1 MKKIMAIAMSIML
14 GVSMT
19 ACSSGPKKDDVVATV
34 NDKKITVA
42 EYKKALDLNKQAT
55 ESMYGESIW
64 DMEVEKG
71 KKYKDFFKDSVMEQM
86 INTEILYEQAKKENL
101 LPSKEDVD
109 KEFKEF
115 EKSIEENKDYKDNM
129 KKLGI
134 TNEDIK
140 KEQEIGLAIQNYQDN
155 FKKVTKISDEDIK
168 KYYED
173 NKKEFYEDKV
183 RASHILISTVDENN
197 KTLSEAKKAEAK
209 KKAEDI
215 LKKAKSEEEF
225 SALAKEYSD
234 DEGSGVNGGDL
245 DFFEKGAMVSEFEDA
260 AWGLKVGEISELV
273 ETQFGY
279 HIIKVT
285 DKVQKQLTFDEVKD
299 TIKDKL
305 LEDKYTETIN
315 KLVKEAKIEKN
326 EKLIESV
333 KF

>member
-1 MKKIMAIAMSIML
+1 MAIAMSIML

-19 ACSSGPKKDDVVATV
+19 ACSSGPKDDDVVATV

-71 KKYKDFFKDSVMEQM
+71 KKYKEFFKDSVMEQM
-86 INTEILYEQAKKENL
+86 INTQILFEQAKKENL

-109 KEFKEF
+109 KKFKEF
-115 EKSIEENKDYKDNM
+115 EKSIAENKAYKENM

-197 KTLSEAKKAEAK
+197 KPLSEAKKAEAK

-215 LKKAKSEEEF
+215 LKKAKSGEEF
-225 SALAKEYSD
+225 ANLAKEYSD
-234 DEGSGVNGGDL
+234 DKGSGAKGGDL
-245 DFFEKGAMVSEFEDA
+245 DFFEKGAMVPEFEAA

-285 DKVQKQLTFDEVKD
+285 DKSQKQLTFDEVKD

-305 LEDKYTETIN
+305 LGNKYTETIK
-315 KLVKEAKIEKN
+315 KLTKDAKIEKN
-326 EKLIESV
+326 EKSIESV

>member
-19 ACSSGPKKDDVVATV
+19 ACSSGPKDDDVVATV

-71 KKYKDFFKDSVMEQM
+71 KKYKEFFKDSVMEQM
-86 INTEILYEQAKKENL
+86 INTQILFEQAKKENL

-109 KEFKEF
+109 KKFKEF
-115 EKSIEENKDYKDNM
+115 EKSIAENKAYKENM

-197 KTLSEAKKAEAK
+197 KPLSEAKKAEAK

-215 LKKAKSEEEF
+215 LKKAKSGEEF
-225 SALAKEYSD
+225 ANLAKEYSD
-234 DEGSGVNGGDL
+234 DKGSGTKGGDL
-245 DFFEKGAMVSEFEDA
+245 DFFEKGAMVPEFEAA

-285 DKVQKQLTFDEVKD
+285 DKSQKQLTFDEVKD

-305 LEDKYTETIN
+305 LGNKYTETIK
-315 KLVKEAKIEKN
+315 KLTKDAKIEKN
-326 EKLIESV
+326 EKSIESV

>member
-1 MKKIMAIAMSIML
+1 
-14 GVSMT
+14 
-19 ACSSGPKKDDVVATV
+19 
-34 NDKKITVA
+34 
-42 EYKKALDLNKQAT
+42 
-55 ESMYGESIW
+55 MYGESIW
-64 DMEVEKG
+64 DMEIEKG
-71 KKYKDFFKDSVMEQM
+71 KKYKDLFKDSVIEQM
-86 INTEILYEQAKKENL
+86 INTQILYEQAKKENL

-109 KEFKEF
+109 KQFKEF
-115 EKSIEENKDYKDNM
+115 EKSIEENKAYKDNM

-140 KEQEIGLAIQNYQDN
+140 KEQEIGLSIENYKDN
-155 FKKVTKISDEDIK
+155 FKKVTKINDEEIK

-197 KTLSEAKKAEAK
+197 KPLSEAKKEEAK

-215 LKKAKSEEEF
+215 LKKSKSGEEF
-225 SALAKEYSD
+225 SALAKEHSD
-234 DEGSGVNGGDL
+234 DKVSAANGGDL
-245 DFFEKGAMVSEFEDA
+245 DFFEKGSMVPEFEAA

-273 ETQFGY
+273 ETQYGY

-299 TIKDKL
+299 TVKDKL
-305 LEDKYTETIN
+305 LGDKYTETIN
-315 KLVKEAKIEKN
+315 KLTKEAKIEKN

>member
-19 ACSSGPKKDDVVATV
+19 ACSSGPKNDDVVATV

-71 KKYKDFFKDSVMEQM
+71 KKYKEFFKDSVMEQM
-86 INTEILYEQAKKENL
+86 INTQILFEQAKKENL

-109 KEFKEF
+109 KKFKEF
-115 EKSIEENKDYKDNM
+115 EKSIAENKAYKENM

-197 KTLSEAKKAEAK
+197 KPLSEAKKAEAK

-215 LKKAKSEEEF
+215 LKKAKNGEEF
-225 SALAKEYSD
+225 ATLAKEYSD
-234 DEGSGVNGGDL
+234 DKGSGAKGGDL
-245 DFFEKGAMVSEFEDA
+245 DFFEKGAMVPEFEAA

-285 DKVQKQLTFDEVKD
+285 DKSQKQLTFDEVKD

-305 LEDKYTETIN
+305 LGNKYTETIK
-315 KLVKEAKIEKN
+315 KLTKDAKIEKN
-326 EKLIESV
+326 EKSIESV

>member
-1 MKKIMAIAMSIML
+1 MAIAMSIML
-14 GVSMT
+14 GVSVT
-19 ACSSGPKKDDVVATV
+19 ACSSGTKDDDVVATV
-34 NDKKITVA
+34 NNKKITVG

-86 INTEILYEQAKKENL
+86 INTQILYEQAKKENL

-109 KEFKEF
+109 KKFKEF
-115 EKSIEENKDYKDNM
+115 EKSIAENKAYKENM

-155 FKKVTKISDEDIK
+155 FKKVTKISDEEIK

-197 KTLSEAKKAEAK
+197 KPLPEAKKAEAK

-215 LKKAKSEEEF
+215 LKKAKSGEEF

-234 DEGSGVNGGDL
+234 DKGSGANGGDL
-245 DFFEKGAMVSEFEDA
+245 DFFEKGAMVPEFEAA
-260 AWGLKVGEISELV
+260 AWKLKVGEISELV

-285 DKVQKQLTFDEVKD
+285 DKKQKQLTFDEVKD

-305 LEDKYTETIN
+305 LGNKYTETIK
-315 KLVKEAKIEKN
+315 KLTKDAKIEKN
-326 EKLIESV
+326 EKVMESV

>member
-14 GVSMT
+14 GVSVT
-19 ACSSGPKKDDVVATV
+19 ACSSGTKDDDVVATV
-34 NDKKITVA
+34 NNKKITVG

-86 INTEILYEQAKKENL
+86 INTQILYEQAKKENL

-109 KEFKEF
+109 KKFKEF
-115 EKSIEENKDYKDNM
+115 EKSIAENKAYKENM

-155 FKKVTKISDEDIK
+155 FKKVTKISDEEIK

-197 KTLSEAKKAEAK
+197 KPLPEAKKAEAK

-215 LKKAKSEEEF
+215 LKKAKSGEEF

-234 DEGSGVNGGDL
+234 DKGSGANGGDL
-245 DFFEKGAMVSEFEDA
+245 DFFEKGAMVPEFEAA
-260 AWGLKVGEISELV
+260 AWKLKVGEISELV

-285 DKVQKQLTFDEVKD
+285 DKKQKQLTFDEVKD

-305 LEDKYTETIN
+305 LGNKYTETIK
-315 KLVKEAKIEKN
+315 KLTKDAKIEKN
-326 EKLIESV
+326 EKVMESV

>member
-1 MKKIMAIAMSIML
+1 MAIAMSIML

-19 ACSSGPKKDDVVATV
+19 ACSSGSKDDDIVATV

-71 KKYKDFFKDSVMEQM
+71 KKYKEFFKDSVMEQM
-86 INTEILYEQAKKENL
+86 INTQILFEQAKKENL

-109 KEFKEF
+109 KKFKEF
-115 EKSIEENKDYKDNM
+115 EKSISENKAYKENM

-155 FKKVTKISDEDIK
+155 FKKITKISDEEIK

-183 RASHILISTVDENN
+183 KASHILISTVDENN
-197 KTLSEAKKAEAK
+197 KPLSEAKKAEAK

-215 LKKAKSEEEF
+215 LKKAKSGEEF
-225 SALAKEYSD
+225 ATLAKEYSD
-234 DEGSGVNGGDL
+234 DKGSGAKGGDL
-245 DFFEKGAMVSEFEDA
+245 DFFEKGAMVPEFEAA
-260 AWGLKVGEISELV
+260 AWKLKVGEISELV

-285 DKVQKQLTFDEVKD
+285 DKVEKQLNFDDVKN

-305 LEDKYTETIN
+305 LGNKYTETIK
-315 KLVKEAKIEKN
+315 KLTKDAKIEKN
-326 EKLIESV
+326 EKV
-333 KF
+333 MKTVNF

>member
-1 MKKIMAIAMSIML
+1 MAVAISIML

-19 ACSSGPKKDDVVATV
+19 ACSSAPKDDEVVATV

-42 EYKKALDLNKQAT
+42 EFKKELDLNKQAI

-64 DMEVEKG
+64 DKEVEKG
-71 KKYKDFFKDSVMEQM
+71 VTYKDFFKDSVMDQM
-86 INTEILYEQAKKENL
+86 INTEILFEQAKKENL

-109 KEFKEF
+109 KQFKEF
-115 EKSIEENKDYKDNM
+115 EKNIEENKAYKDNM

-134 TNEDIK
+134 TNEDVK
-140 KEQEIGLAIQNYQDN
+140 KQQEIGLAIQNYQNN
-155 FKKVTKISDEDIK
+155 FKKVTKITDEEMK

-173 NKKEFYEDKV
+173 HKKEFYEDKV
-183 RASHILISTVDENN
+183 KASHILISTVDENN
-197 KTLSEAKKAEAK
+197 KPLSDSKKAEAK

-215 LKKAKSEEEF
+215 LKRAKSGEEF
-225 SALAKEYSD
+225 ATLAKEYSD
-234 DEGSGVNGGDL
+234 DKGSGANGGDL
-245 DFFEKGAMVSEFEDA
+245 GFFEKGTMVPEFEDA
-260 AWGLKVGEISELV
+260 AWGLKVGEISDLV

-299 TIKDKL
+299 KIKDTL
-305 LEDKYTETIN
+305 LNNKYTENTK
-315 KLVKEAKIEKN
+315 KLTEEAKIEKN
-326 EKLIESV
+326 EELIKSV

>member
-1 MKKIMAIAMSIML
+1 MAIAMSIML

-19 ACSSGPKKDDVVATV
+19 ACSSGSKDDDVVATV

-71 KKYKDFFKDSVMEQM
+71 KKYKEFFKDSVMEQM
-86 INTEILYEQAKKENL
+86 INTQILFEQAKKENL

-109 KEFKEF
+109 KKFKEF
-115 EKSIEENKDYKDNM
+115 EKSIAENKAYKENM

-155 FKKVTKISDEDIK
+155 FKKITKISDEEIK

-183 RASHILISTVDENN
+183 KASHILISTVDENN
-197 KTLSEAKKAEAK
+197 KPLSEAKKAEAK

-215 LKKAKSEEEF
+215 LKKAKSGEEF
-225 SALAKEYSD
+225 ATLAKEYSD
-234 DEGSGVNGGDL
+234 DKGSGAKGGDL
-245 DFFEKGAMVSEFEDA
+245 DFFEKGAMVPEFEAA
-260 AWGLKVGEISELV
+260 AWKLKVGEISELV

-285 DKVQKQLTFDEVKD
+285 DKVEKQLNFDDVKN

-305 LEDKYTETIN
+305 LGNKYTETIK
-315 KLVKEAKIEKN
+315 KLTKDAKIEKN
-326 EKLIESV
+326 EKV
-333 KF
+333 MKTVNF